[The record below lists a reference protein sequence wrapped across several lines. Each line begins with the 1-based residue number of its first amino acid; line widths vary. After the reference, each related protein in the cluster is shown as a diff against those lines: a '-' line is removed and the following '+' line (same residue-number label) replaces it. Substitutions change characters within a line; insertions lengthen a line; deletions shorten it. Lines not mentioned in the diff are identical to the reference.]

1 MHHRPT
7 APADIDPGVLTA
19 LLHRHGWQPHGSRT
33 GPCTRWTPPPG
44 HIAGPVSLLVPAG
57 RAFPDSGDLLAEAVA
72 ALVRCPDPTA
82 RDILTGLTAPTDEIR
97 WTRDTTHP
105 APRGTGPWATADTAP
120 WTADTHLRTAA
131 RRLLLAAAL
140 AVHGPARHHGA
151 RHRRSARRLLEP
163 VLVGTAPAARA
174 LTAFVPVDPGRPLT
188 ERLHHALH
196 ATRDAVDYERA
207 TGRPDAFDTA
217 VAAGAGRELTEALI
231 TLVHR
236 TQGAAVTLAW
246 APAAGPPGGCAAR
259 PEPVEFTPGDLPAL
273 RRASVRYLSDEPAV
287 PVRVTG
293 TVVRLRRAAPHGPGT
308 VRLRVLT
315 GADVSHLRV
324 TLDEDGYRTAVR
336 AHLAGLPLRVAG
348 RLESRSGF
356 RHLTGARGAE
366 PVQVD
371 EAERE
376 RLLKAH
382 EED

>member
-1 MHHRPT
+1 MDRRH
-7 APADIDPGVLTA
+7 APA
-19 LLHRHGWQPHGSRT
+19 HRR
-33 GPCTRWTPPPG
+33 PP
-44 HIAGPVSLLVPAG
+44 A
-57 RAFPDSGDLLAEAVA
+57 
-72 ALVRCPDPTA
+72 
-82 RDILTGLTAPTDEIR
+82 
-97 WTRDTTHP
+97 
-105 APRGTGPWATADTAP
+105 
-120 WTADTHLRTAA
+120 
-131 RRLLLAAAL
+131 LLAAAL

-356 RHLTGARGAE
+356 RHLTGARGQSRCRSTRRSGSGCSRRTRRTEGPGTNGFAE
-366 PVQVD
+366 GECGSVPCQDVSRAPS
-371 EAERE
+371 EAAALPPSVR
-376 RLLKAH
+376 R
-382 EED
+382 DRCQTSV